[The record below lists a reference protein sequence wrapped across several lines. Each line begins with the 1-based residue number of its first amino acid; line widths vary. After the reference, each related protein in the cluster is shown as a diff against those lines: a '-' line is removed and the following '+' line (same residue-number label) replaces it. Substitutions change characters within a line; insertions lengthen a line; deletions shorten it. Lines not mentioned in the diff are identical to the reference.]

1 MPQVREFEIPRQL
14 SRWKRCLKVYSRSF
28 ILYRDYSN
36 SLTLSNVGEL
46 SWGWSRVVTPTARKC
61 SKKNHKNRA
70 MHGQIQGLLAFYQ
83 SYSQHLVR
91 WYPLWNTLP
100 RQLYF
105 AYLAVFFSHGCRAW
119 HRNLGLMIEKWA
131 FRNFQ
136 GWPKKDKMGIS
147 CDSVSNIH

>member
-1 MPQVREFEIPRQL
+1 MGKVRYWIRYVHSKLACVAGVNRGRGRGNLGARGLAYFVKCWRTLVRLKPCSDLPRL
-14 SRWKRCLKVYSRSF
+14 G
-28 ILYRDYSN
+28 
-36 SLTLSNVGEL
+36 NV
-46 SWGWSRVVTPTARKC
+46 
-61 SKKNHKNRA
+61 KKNHKKRA
-70 MHGQIQGLLAFYQ
+70 MHGQMQGLFGFYQ
-83 SYSQHLVR
+83 SYSQHLLR